1 MLFYVSNVITE
12 RSQTNDLVAV
22 YKGVKFSCKFTQ
34 KEIEERWHALL
45 LDRHLSKL
53 VDMIMWYCIVIT
65 NVKDQVDMCL
75 CVCSGLIYCALDYS
89 IDLL

>member
-1 MLFYVSNVITE
+1 MLLHVSNTIAE
-12 RSQTNDLVAV
+12 HSQTNDLVAV

-53 VDMIMWYCIVIT
+53 VVMQINECIIRYYIT
-65 NVKDQVDMCL
+65 NVGSCVYMC
-75 CVCSGLIYCALDYS
+75 V
-89 IDLL
+89 